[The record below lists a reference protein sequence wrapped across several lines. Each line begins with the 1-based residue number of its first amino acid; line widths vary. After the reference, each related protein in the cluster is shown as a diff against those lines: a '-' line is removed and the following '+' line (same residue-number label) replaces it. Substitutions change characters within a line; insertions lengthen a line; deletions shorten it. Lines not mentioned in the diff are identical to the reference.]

1 MTGPRLPLH
10 LWRRLDW
17 RYLLPVH
24 RVGDVVLAGP
34 ADDLLEAALPLLGTS
49 SCRIERREDWPSVR
63 EAADVV
69 VLVQPDDDDLRG
81 AVAALRPGG
90 WVYAEV
96 RRDFRLPRGQRSLVG
111 RRRAW
116 RRAGLVDVAAHWHAP
131 DFATCSRI
139 VDLDQHTVV
148 RNALG
153 RHQAV
158 RFGAALSLAGRT
170 ALRLGLFPLAVR
182 EGSLLGR
189 RP

>member
-49 SCRIERREDWPSVR
+49 LRRIERGEDWPSVR

-90 WVYAEV
+90 F
-96 RRDFRLPRGQRSLVG
+96 RRPPRGSLRGRKSPRSRSG
-111 RRRAW
+111 SARRRA
-116 RRAGLVDVAAHWHAP
+116 RR
-131 DFATCSRI
+131 
-139 VDLDQHTVV
+139 
-148 RNALG
+148 
-153 RHQAV
+153 
-158 RFGAALSLAGRT
+158 
-170 ALRLGLFPLAVR
+170 
-182 EGSLLGR
+182 
-189 RP
+189 